1 MSKHRR
7 LNHQFGILAGALA
20 ACLCASPLMAQ
31 AVQPSLQ
38 SVAAQPGVAF
48 NPANA
53 QAQPS
58 SLPAAAP
65 ASQGV
70 PTAATPTAA
79 TPTAATPA
87 AGTPSAV
94 PSSLPIGGQ
103 AQGVPVQVP
112 SASPSVQNA
121 QQLAQLQAGAQA
133 APAAQPGTFAQQGGA
148 LVQPQM
154 GQVGLGTGAPPLQV
168 PAAELPPLPTP
179 ATAFPKVMDDHL
191 GVTPEQVRQMHQSID
206 DHQRATNEWL
216 NPPRSV
222 RSSISVSLSPGAQPP
237 VIRPYMGAASSFVV
251 IDSTGQPWPVEN
263 VHPGNPALFTIDRLD
278 GPQGSSFTVD
288 ALQPYGQSNLI
299 LKLVGVATPVV
310 INLTAGQRV
319 QDASVE
325 VRVQGRGPN
334 AMVPTGGNNLPAGTD
349 ARLLPVLDGIAPA
362 GATSLT
368 ISGADNLKAW
378 MLPNGHMLVRAPFK
392 LLSPV
397 IAATS
402 SSDGTTVYELAATPK
417 LLGLVNGNY
426 VNLTV
431 SGW

>member
-48 NPANA
+48 NPANTQA
-53 QAQPS
+53 QAPVAVP
-58 SLPAAAP
+58 PAQIAPQANAP
-65 ASQGV
+65 ASGA
-70 PTAATPTAA
+70 P
-79 TPTAATPA
+79 
-87 AGTPSAV
+87 GAV

-103 AQGVPVQVP
+103 PVQPQGVPVQVP
-112 SASPSVQNA
+112 NAAAGTQNA

-133 APAAQPGTFAQQGGA
+133 APTAQPGTFAQQGGA

-179 ATAFPKVMDDHL
+179 ATAFPKVMEDHL

-310 INLTAGQRV
+310 VNLTAGQRV

-334 AMVPTGGNNLPAGTD
+334 AMIPTGGNNLPAGTD